1 MDLIGWVIFLVAL
14 LFSVMLHETGHFVMA
29 KKFGMKVTR
38 YFVGFG
44 PTLWS
49 TRRGETEYG
58 IKALPFGGFV
68 KIIGMHSLD
77 DLDDPADEPRS
88 FRRQPAWQRIV
99 VLCAGSFMH
108 FVLAFLLIFGLAVTI
123 GIENDNTSQLG
134 TISKCVAANSTQL
147 LAGTC
152 TASDKAS
159 PAKLAGLRAGDK
171 VTAFNGTPVSTF
183 NQLGDLIRKAGPGT
197 DVAITVQRDIPAQH
211 GTRIQTLTLH
221 TTLASVK
228 GRNGAYLGVTPT
240 AVLQVANPIRA
251 VQYTGTAFGQV
262 IVGSAKAVAALPGSL
277 PKLFSKDRG
286 NSAAG
291 QVSSVV
297 GAAEATGTA
306 VAADVGWRFKVSFV
320 LLLIASLNI
329 FVGVFNMLPL
339 LPLDGGH
346 VAAIIWER
354 IRAWFA
360 RLRKRPDPGLVDMAK
375 LLPVSFSIFMILMF
389 FGVALILADI
399 VNPVNIAG

>member
-14 LFSVMLHETGHFVMA
+14 LFSVMLHETGHFVTA

-77 DLDDPADEPRS
+77 DVEDPADEPRS

-108 FVLAFLLIFGLAVTI
+108 FVLAFLLIFGLALGI
-123 GIENDNTSQLG
+123 GIENDNTTQLG
-134 TISKCVAANSTQL
+134 TISKCLAANTTQL
-147 LAGTC
+147 NNGTC
-152 TASDKAS
+152 TASDQAS
-159 PAKLAGLRAGDK
+159 PAKLAGLRIGDQ
-171 VTAFNGTPVSTF
+171 VTAFNGTPVSNWT
-183 NQLGDLIRKAGPGT
+183 QLGNAIRKAPAGSEA
-197 DVAITVQRDIPAQH
+197 AITVKR
-211 GTRIQTLTLH
+211 GSQTLTRH
-221 TTLASVK
+221 ATLATVS
-228 GRNGAYLGVTPT
+228 GRSGAYLGIAPT
-240 AVLQVANPIRA
+240 IVFQTANPVRA
-251 VQYTGTAFGQV
+251 VQYAGSAFGQV
-262 IVGSAKAVAALPGSL
+262 VAGSVKGLGALPGAVT
-277 PKLFSKDRG
+277 KLFSKDRG
-286 NSAAG
+286 STAAG

-297 GAAEATGTA
+297 GAAEATGAA
-306 VAADVGWRFKVSFV
+306 VAANVGWQYKVSFV

-354 IRAWFA
+354 IRAWYA

-375 LLPVSFSIFMILMF
+375 LLPVSFSIFVVLMF